1 MTKTRRVEKSM
12 EKRCK
17 PADGASVPMCPQ
29 GNLAA
34 LTNAEVP
41 VRINIHWDL
50 KAKNCFWGSLFLMV
64 KVPISSCQ
72 HHHQREH
79 YPHHRDQP
87 HLHGRIM
94 MHFSLSWQTTHSL
107 SSLSRSTSLSSWN
120 DILILILT
128 CSDSDPN
135 FHSAHLILDTIIA
148 APPPASSLHHQL
160 IIPPLQLLPLPLFLP
175 LLLHLSHLKGNLPD
189 PFFENSFP
197 HQILSVFVLV
207 ITVPSMSKH
216 WNLKIGSSNCEI
228 LCCFP
233 PYFHF

>member
-50 KAKNCFWGSLFLMV
+50 KAKNMLFLG
-64 KVPISSCQ
+64 SSFWSLSPCQ
-72 HHHQREH
+72 HYHQREH

-120 DILILILT
+120 DILILFLILA
-128 CSDSDPN
+128 CFDSDHN
-135 FHSAHLILDTIIA
+135 SD
-148 APPPASSLHHQL
+148 
-160 IIPPLQLLPLPLFLP
+160 
-175 LLLHLSHLKGNLPD
+175 PD
-189 PFFENSFP
+189 
-197 HQILSVFVLV
+197 
-207 ITVPSMSKH
+207 
-216 WNLKIGSSNCEI
+216 
-228 LCCFP
+228 
-233 PYFHF
+233 

>member
-120 DILILILT
+120 DILILILILIKLWSPDPRHYH
-128 CSDSDPN
+128 CSPS
-135 FHSAHLILDTIIA
+135 SCQLS
-148 APPPASSLHHQL
+148 PPPADNSSSSAPASPSLPPSPP
-160 IIPPLQLLPLPLFLP
+160 PPLPPEIKSSRP
-175 LLLHLSHLKGNLPD
+175 LLWEFICSPD
-189 PFFENSFP
+189 S
-197 HQILSVFVLV
+197 
-207 ITVPSMSKH
+207 
-216 WNLKIGSSNCEI
+216 
-228 LCCFP
+228 LCLRPRHHCP
-233 PYFHF
+233 QHEQTLEPEDWIQ